1 MKRKNPVLLTEKSKK
16 LIPGIMEIMTASEIC
31 LNLKQ
36 VAKTLYRVN
45 ELELLRA
52 LEWLR
57 FEHVLEY
64 VICPL
69 PYMDDMSVY
78 YKIHR

>member
-1 MKRKNPVLLTEKSKK
+1 MKRKNPVLLTEKSKE
-16 LIPGIMEIMTASEIC
+16 LIPRIMEIMTVSEIC
-31 LNLKQ
+31 LNLRQ
-36 VAKTLYRVN
+36 MAKTLYRVN

-57 FEHVLEY
+57 FEHILEY

-69 PYMDDMSVY
+69 PCMADVCV
-78 YKIHR
+78 